1 MLNFSS
7 RDEIKKN
14 ERCSELMLDQENAG
28 SEEIL
33 IAARKIMVEKKVQI
47 HCLFSYP
54 RKKLNDKA
62 FLALRQRC
70 DNLQ

>member
-1 MLNFSS
+1 MLNCSF

-14 ERCSELMLDQENAG
+14 DRCSELMLDQENAG

-47 HCLFSYP
+47 HCLFSSIS
-54 RKKLNDKA
+54 LMID
-62 FLALRQRC
+62 
-70 DNLQ
+70 